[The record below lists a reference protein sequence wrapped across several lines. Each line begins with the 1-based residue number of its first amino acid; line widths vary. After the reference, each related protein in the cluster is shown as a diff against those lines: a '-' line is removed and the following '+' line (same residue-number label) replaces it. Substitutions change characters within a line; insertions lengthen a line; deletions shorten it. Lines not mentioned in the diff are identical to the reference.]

1 MKLASRTSLW
11 RQQVVDVLVVD
22 LELETKQ
29 QKTVKE
35 HSVVYEI
42 MR

>member
-29 QKTVKE
+29 QQNSEGAFSCV
-35 HSVVYEI
+35 
-42 MR
+42 